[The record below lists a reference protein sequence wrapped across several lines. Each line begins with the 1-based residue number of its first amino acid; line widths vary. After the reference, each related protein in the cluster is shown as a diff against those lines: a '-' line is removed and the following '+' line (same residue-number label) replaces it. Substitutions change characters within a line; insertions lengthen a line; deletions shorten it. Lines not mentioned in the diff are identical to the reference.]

1 MKAAS
6 LNHVYRL
13 IWSHVQNAWTVVS
26 ETAKASGKKT
36 AVVDQ
41 SRATTNKSSFRVNLS
56 SSLKLRF
63 KLVAALST
71 AVMVSNAYAAPV
83 DPIIIHGSQ
92 TVTVN
97 GNVMDINQHTD
108 KLNVSWGGFDI
119 AKGETVNLIQP
130 VNGAALFSIRGHSG
144 TEIYGKLNATGTL
157 LLINP
162 NGVLFG
168 QGAEVNVGNIVAS
181 TLNISN
187 EDFLKGRYHFKG
199 GDNAGSVINH
209 GVIKAKDEG
218 YIVML
223 GKAVENTGTLVA
235 NKGSV
240 VMAAAQEAVLDFY
253 GNGLVR
259 ANLTGQ
265 AVEALVKNSG
275 LIQANGGLVQLAA
288 NARTAAINVTGIIEA
303 NQLVER
309 NGVIR
314 LEGGDNSKVE
324 VSGKLLAKGE
334 NTTGGTIEVTG
345 EQVALMKGALL
356 DASGDKGGGKVL
368 VGGDYEGGNAS
379 VYNAR
384 TTYIATGATIK
395 ADAIKEGNGGKV
407 IVWANHATRFYGSIS
422 AQGGLL
428 GGNGG
433 FTEVSGKNYLDFSG
447 RVNLSAVNGDRG
459 TLLLDPENITL
470 INGPASNTSGFQP
483 GVDNQQAYTDNSGQD
498 SVFNVGAGGSFT
510 GVGNNANI
518 VLQANKDINVNDTF
532 NLRDATG
539 NTDVSL
545 TLLAKNDINLNANAN
560 IIADGAGFVAITAD
574 SDGNNIGNLNLKA
587 DIVTDK
593 GVVSLAGANIIQT
606 SGSDVTTNGGMVM
619 IGSNGNVNLGD
630 MKINTYDQST
640 GSTRATG
647 GNVLLLAGKDLTM
660 SGEINTANPASTGVT
675 YTGGQGGSVAVI
687 SQGNIDLQDTKIN
700 VAGESTT
707 SQTIPLGGSNVA
719 ISGSILIGANNNLSM
734 NNGSLNT
741 NGMGKTGAGT
751 DVNLTG
757 NVIVVANGNANLG
770 TTQIDTSGTTPGN
783 SDGING
789 GAALITGQ
797 NVTVGNINTNGSAP
811 TSANGTGGAGGQ
823 VVAIANNGSV
833 KVGDI
838 TAGGAA
844 SNGTGNAGNGGN
856 VNLTSVGGTVTLQSI
871 DTRGG
876 VAGGSG
882 TSGNGGI
889 VDINGN
895 ALIATNAT
903 INSRGATGG
912 DVNFNG
918 TVDSVTAGNRALTVN
933 TNGTTNFKQSVGAN
947 KELASLTTDA
957 GGTTEIFGSTMK
969 TTGNQTYND
978 AVNLRTAV
986 TFETTAGGNVS
997 LNDVVNA
1004 AGNAVTVRTGTGN
1017 FTANYADSSNN
1028 PLNQFSTIKI
1038 ESASNVDVSDV
1049 DDITLESATLTG
1061 DLLVRAGQDLTLNG
1075 NVVTSSGSNSAVR
1088 LVAGRDFKNSGNRT
1102 ISTGAGGRWLV
1113 YSTSPLT
1120 DTRGAALTAASEFT
1134 QYNTS
1139 FDEVQLGTK
1148 TVLGTN
1154 DGFIYTAAPSVNVT
1168 LNGTSTKPFDGNNTV
1183 TDLSG
1188 LNVSLSGFFNNDK
1201 AGAVTPITGATFD
1214 NAAVGTNKPIAGS
1227 YNLNTP
1233 GVIVTADGK
1242 EVYGYQFVQT
1252 SNATGSITDTGAGP
1266 TTLGFASPR
1275 DDAGLGGLIPNN
1287 PILNTMFIVSL
1298 NPAAGDEEDLDA
1310 IACPTN
1316 EDSLGSTPILNS
1328 GVKLPDGV
1336 SSNCI

>member
-26 ETAKASGKKT
+26 ETAKASGKKS

-41 SRATTNKSSFRVNLS
+41 SRASTNKSSFRVNLS

-63 KLVAALST
+63 KLVAAFSIALM
-71 AVMVSNAYAAPV
+71 ASNAYALPF
-83 DPIIIHGSQ
+83 DPITIHGSREIS
-92 TVTVN
+92 VN
-97 GNVMDINQHTD
+97 GNYMQIDQHSD
-108 KLNVSWGGFDI
+108 KLNMSWGGFDI

-130 VNGAALFSIRGHSG
+130 VNGAALFSIRGHAG
-144 TEIYGKLNATGTL
+144 TEIYGQLKATGTL

-324 VSGKLLAKGE
+324 VSGKLLARGE

-345 EQVALMKGALL
+345 EQVALMNGALL

-368 VGGDYEGGNAS
+368 VGGDYQGGNAS

-407 IVWANHATRFYGSIS
+407 IVWANNATRFYGSIS

-433 FTEVSGKNYLDFSG
+433 FTEVSGKNYLDFAG

-483 GVDNQQAYTDNSGQD
+483 GVDNQEAYNDNFGVD

-518 VLQANKDINVNDTF
+518 VLQANKDINVNSTF
-532 NLRDATG
+532 NLKTATG
-539 NTDVSL
+539 NNDVSL
-545 TLLAKNDINLNANAN
+545 TLLAKNDINLNAN
-560 IIADGAGFVAITAD
+560 IIADGNGFVALTAD
-574 SDGNNIGNLNLKA
+574 SDSNNTGNLNLKA

-770 TTQIDTSGTTPGN
+770 TTQIDTSGTTPAN

-811 TSANGTGGAGGQ
+811 TSANGAGGAGGQ

-838 TAGGAA
+838 TAGGAT

-882 TSGNGGI
+882 TSGNGGT

-895 ALIATNAT
+895 ALIATNAV
-903 INSRGATGG
+903 IDSRGVTGG
-912 DVNFNG
+912 NVNFNG
-918 TVDSVTAGNRALTVN
+918 TVNSVAAGNRALTVN
-933 TNGTTNFKQSVGAN
+933 TNGTTNFTQSVGAT

-978 AVNLRTAV
+978 RVNLHTAT
-986 TFETTAGGNVS
+986 TFETTAGGNVA
-997 LNDVVNA
+997 LNDVINA
-1004 AGNAVTVRTGTGN
+1004 AGNAVIVKTGTGD
-1017 FTANYADSSNN
+1017 FTANNAA
-1028 PLNQFSTIKI
+1028 NQF
-1038 ESASNVDVSDV
+1038 ASIQVVNGRNVSVRDT
-1049 DDITLESATLTG
+1049 DDITVESADMTG
-1061 DLLVRAGQDLTLNG
+1061 DLLVRAARDLTLNG
-1075 NVVTSSGSNSAVR
+1075 NIVTTSGTATAVQ
-1088 LVAGRDFKNSGNRT
+1088 LVAERNFNNAGNGS

-1113 YSTSPLT
+1113 YSTSPVA
-1120 DTRGAALTAASEFT
+1120 DTRGAALTASYDFT
-1134 QYNTS
+1134 QYNAS
-1139 FDEVQLGTK
+1139 FGDTILGA
-1148 TVLGTN
+1148 N
-1154 DGFIYTAAPSVNVT
+1154 DGFVYKVAPTVNVT

-1188 LNVSLSGFFNNDK
+1188 LNVNLSGFFNNDQ
-1201 AGAVTPITGATFD
+1201 AGAATPITGATFD
-1214 NAAVGTNKPIAGS
+1214 NPSVGTNKPIAGN
-1227 YNLNTP
+1227 YDLNAP
-1233 GVIVTADGK
+1233 GVIVTAEGK
-1242 EVYGYQFVQT
+1242 QVYGYQFVET
-1252 SNATGSITDTGAGP
+1252 SNATGSITDTGGGTPPA
-1266 TTLGFASPR
+1266 LGFASPR

-1310 IACPTN
+1310 IACPAN

>member
-13 IWSHVQNAWTVVS
+13 IWSKVQEAWVAVAEGTR
-26 ETAKASGKKT
+26 TSGKSSLNGQVNDSKESGNRRALKEISFT
-36 AVVDQ
+36 SESKWRVVIASAFAV
-41 SRATTNKSSFRVNLS
+41 ALMPFSSFADTNVVAGVVAGDLTVKDISSTHTQYTHTANVNIVDFYKFGVMKGHQLDVVMPDAGRALYRV
-56 SSLKLRF
+56 
-63 KLVAALST
+63 
-71 AVMVSNAYAAPV
+71 
-83 DPIIIHGSQ
+83 I
-92 TVTVN
+92 
-97 GNVMDINQHTD
+97 GN
-108 KLNVSWGGFDI
+108 SR
-119 AKGETVNLIQP
+119 
-130 VNGAALFSIRGHSG
+130 S
-144 TEIYGKLNATGTL
+144 EIMGTL
-157 LLINP
+157 NS
-162 NGVLFG
+162 NGTLVLVNQNGILFG
-168 QGAEVNVGNIVAS
+168 KGAEVNVGNIIAS

-187 EDFLKGRYHFKG
+187 EAFLQGQYHFTG
-199 GDNAGSVINH
+199 GDQAGSVVNK
-209 GVIKAKDEG
+209 GYIKAKDEG

-223 GKAVENTGTLVA
+223 GKKVENEGTLVA
-235 NKGSV
+235 SNGSV
-240 VMAAAQEAVLDFY
+240 VMAAAKEAVLDFY

-303 NQLVER
+303 NQLVEKE
-309 NGVIR
+309 GMIR
-314 LEGGDNSKVE
+314 LEGGDNSQVE
-324 VSGKLLAKGE
+324 VSGKLIAKGE
-334 NTTGGTIEVTG
+334 NTTGGTIQVTG
-345 EQVALMKGALL
+345 EQVALMNGALL
-356 DASGDKGGGKVL
+356 DASGDTGGGKVL
-368 VGGDYEGGNAS
+368 VGGDYQGANAA

-395 ADAIKEGNGGKV
+395 ADAIKQGDGGKV
-407 IVWANHATRFYGSIS
+407 VVWADHATRFYGSIS

-433 FTEVSGKNYLDFSG
+433 FTEVSGKNYLDFAG

-470 INGPASNTSGFQP
+470 INGPASNTSGFHP
-483 GVDNQQAYTDNSGQD
+483 GVDNQQAYTDNFGQD

-518 VLQANKDINVNDTF
+518 VLQANKDINVNSTF
-532 NLRDATG
+532 NLATATG

-545 TLLAKNDINLNANAN
+545 TLLAKNDVNLNAN

-574 SDGNNIGNLNLKA
+574 SDGNNTGNLNLKA

-619 IGSNGNVNLGD
+619 IGSNGNVDLGD

-647 GNVLLLAGKDLTM
+647 GNVLLLGKNITM
-660 SGEINTANPASTGVT
+660 SGEINTANPAAGGVT
-675 YTGGQGGSVAVI
+675 YSGGQGGNVGVI
-687 SQGNIDLQDTKIN
+687 SFNDINLGDTKIN

-707 SQTIPLGGSNVA
+707 ATTIPVNGSNMA
-719 ISGSILIGANNNLSM
+719 ISGNIIIGASNNLTM

-741 NGMGKTGAGT
+741 NGMGQTGAGI
-751 DVNLTG
+751 DVNFTG
-757 NVIVVANGNANLG
+757 NVVVAANGNANLG
-770 TTQIDTSGTTPGN
+770 TTQIDTAGSTPAN

-797 NVTVGNINTNGSAP
+797 NVTVGNINTAGSAP

-823 VVAIANNGSV
+823 VVAIANKGSV
-833 KVGDI
+833 TVGDI
-838 TAGGAA
+838 TAGGAT
-844 SNGTGNAGNGGN
+844 SNGTGAAGNGGN

-882 TSGNGGI
+882 TSGNGGT

-895 ALIATNAT
+895 ALVATNAV
-903 INSRGATGG
+903 IDSRGVTGG
-912 DVNFNG
+912 NVNFNG
-918 TVDSVTAGNRALTVN
+918 TVDSVAAGNRALTVN
-933 TNGTTNFKQSVGAN
+933 TNGTTNFTQSVGAN

-957 GGTTEIFGSTMK
+957 GGTTELFGATVR

-978 AVNLRTAV
+978 RVNLHTAT
-986 TFETTAGGNVS
+986 TFETTAGGNVA

-1004 AGNAVTVRTGTGN
+1004 AGNAVIVKTGTGD
-1017 FTANYADSSNN
+1017 FTANNAA
-1028 PLNQFSTIKI
+1028 NQF
-1038 ESASNVDVSDV
+1038 ASIQVVNGRNVSVRDV
-1049 DDITLESATLTG
+1049 DDITVESADLTG
-1061 DLLVRAGQDLTLNG
+1061 DLLVRAARDLTLNG
-1075 NVVTSSGSNSAVR
+1075 DITTTNGTATAVQ
-1088 LVAGRDFKNSGNRT
+1088 LVAERNFNNAGNGS

-1113 YSTSPLT
+1113 YSSTPLA
-1120 DTRGAALTAASEFT
+1120 DTRGAALTASYDFT
-1134 QYNTS
+1134 QYNASYGDTI
-1139 FDEVQLGTK
+1139 LGA
-1148 TVLGTN
+1148 N
-1154 DGFIYTAAPSVNVT
+1154 DGFIYKVAPTVNVT

-1188 LNVSLSGFFNNDK
+1188 LNVNLSGFFNNDQ
-1201 AGAVTPITGATFD
+1201 AGGATPVTGATFD
-1214 NAAVGTNKPIAGS
+1214 NPSVGTNKPITGS
-1227 YNLNTP
+1227 YDLNAP
-1233 GVIVTADGK
+1233 GVIVTAEGK
-1242 EVYGYQFVQT
+1242 QVYGYQFVET
-1252 SNATGSITDTGAGP
+1252 SNATGSITDTTGPGTAGF
-1266 TTLGFASPR
+1266 GSPR
-1275 DDAGLGGLIPNN
+1275 ADAGLGGLIPNN
-1287 PILNTMFIVSL
+1287 PLLNTMFIVSL

>member
-6 LNHVYRL
+6 LNHIYRL
-13 IWSHVQNAWTVVS
+13 IWSKTQQAWVAVAEGTRS
-26 ETAKASGKKT
+26 SGKSSLNGQVNDSMQSGSLSLTKVSFT
-36 AVVDQ
+36 PGTKWRAVIA
-41 SRATTNKSSFRVNLS
+41 SAFAAALLPLS
-56 SSLKLRF
+56 SLADTNVVAGVVAGDLTVKDISATHTQYTHTANVNIVDFYKFGVLKGHQLDVVMPDAGR
-63 KLVAALST
+63 ALYR
-71 AVMVSNAYAAPV
+71 V
-83 DPIIIHGSQ
+83 I
-92 TVTVN
+92 
-97 GNVMDINQHTD
+97 GN
-108 KLNVSWGGFDI
+108 SR
-119 AKGETVNLIQP
+119 
-130 VNGAALFSIRGHSG
+130 S
-144 TEIYGKLNATGTL
+144 EIMGTL
-157 LLINP
+157 NS
-162 NGVLFG
+162 NGTLVLVNQNGILFG
-168 QGAEVNVGNIVAS
+168 KGAEVNVGNIIAS

-187 EDFLKGRYHFKG
+187 EAFLQGRYQFTG
-199 GDNAGSVINH
+199 GDLAGSVVNK
-209 GVIKAKDEG
+209 GYIKAKDEG

-223 GKAVENTGTLVA
+223 GKNVENEGTLVA
-235 NKGSV
+235 SKGSV
-240 VMAAAQEAVLDFY
+240 VMAAAKEAVLDFY

-309 NGVIR
+309 DGMIR

-324 VSGKLLAKGE
+324 VSGKLIAKGE

-345 EQVALMKGALL
+345 EQVALMNGALL
-356 DASGDKGGGKVL
+356 DASGDTGGGKVL
-368 VGGDYEGGNAS
+368 VGGGYQGGDAS

-384 TTYIATGATIK
+384 TTYIANGATIK
-395 ADAIKEGNGGKV
+395 ADAIRQGDGGKV

-433 FTEVSGKNYLDFSG
+433 FTEVSGKNYLDFAG

-470 INGPASNTSGFQP
+470 VNGPASNTSGFNP
-483 GVDNQQAYTDNSGQD
+483 GVDNQEAYNDNFGQN

-518 VLQANKDINVNDTF
+518 VLQANKDINVNSEF
-532 NLRDATG
+532 NLKTATG

-545 TLLAKNDINLNANAN
+545 TLLAKNDINLNAN
-560 IIADGAGFVAITAD
+560 IIADGAGFVALTAD
-574 SDGNNIGNLNLKA
+574 ADGNNIGNLNLKA

-619 IGSNGNVNLGD
+619 IGSNGDVNLGD
-630 MKINTYDQST
+630 MKINTYDQSA

-647 GNVLLLAGKDLTM
+647 GNVLLLGKNISM
-660 SGEINTANPASTGVT
+660 SGEINTANPAASGVT
-675 YTGGQGGSVAVI
+675 YTGGQGGNVGVI
-687 SQGNIDLQDTKIN
+687 AFNDINLGDTKIN

-707 SQTIPLGGSNVA
+707 ATTIPVNGSNMA
-719 ISGSILIGANNNLSM
+719 ISGNIIIGASNNIAM

-751 DVNLTG
+751 DVNFTG
-757 NVIVVANGNANLG
+757 NVVVAANGNANLG
-770 TTQIDTSGTTPGN
+770 TTQIDTSGSTVAN

-789 GAALITGQ
+789 GAALLTGQ
-797 NVTVGNINTNGSAP
+797 NVTVGNINTNGSAA
-811 TSANGTGGAGGQ
+811 SSINGTGGAGGQ
-823 VVAIANNGSV
+823 VAVIANKGSV
-833 KVGDI
+833 KAGDI
-838 TAGGAA
+838 TAIGAV
-844 SNGTGNAGNGGN
+844 SNGTGAAGNGGN

-882 TSGNGGI
+882 TSGNGGT

-895 ALIATNAT
+895 ALIATNAV
-903 INSRGATGG
+903 IDSRGVTGG
-912 DVNFNG
+912 NVNFNG
-918 TVDSVTAGNRALTVN
+918 TVDSVALGNRALTVN
-933 TNGTTNFKQSVGAN
+933 TNGTTNFTKSVGTT

-978 AVNLRTAV
+978 RVNLHTAT
-986 TFETTAGGNVS
+986 TFETTAGGNVA

-1004 AGNAVTVRTGTGN
+1004 AGNAVIVKTGTGD
-1017 FTANYADSSNN
+1017 FTANNAA
-1028 PLNQFSTIKI
+1028 NQF
-1038 ESASNVDVSDV
+1038 ASIQVVNGRNVSVRDV
-1049 DDITLESATLTG
+1049 DDITVESANLTG
-1061 DLLVRAGQDLTLNG
+1061 DLLVRAARDLTLNG
-1075 NVVTSSGSNSAVR
+1075 NVSTTSGTATAVQ
-1088 LVAGRDFKNSGNRT
+1088 LVAERNFNNAGNGS

-1113 YSTSPLT
+1113 YSTSPT
-1120 DTRGAALTAASEFT
+1120 ADTRGAALTTTYDFT
-1134 QYNTS
+1134 QYNAS
-1139 FDEVQLGTK
+1139 FGDTILGA
-1148 TVLGTN
+1148 N
-1154 DGFIYTAAPSVNVT
+1154 DGFIYKVAPVVNVA

-1188 LNVSLSGFFNNDK
+1188 LNVNLSGFFNNDQ
-1201 AGAVTPITGATFD
+1201 AGAATPVTGATFD
-1214 NAAVGTNKPIAGS
+1214 NPSVGTNKPIAGT
-1227 YNLNTP
+1227 YDLNAP
-1233 GVIVTADGK
+1233 GVIVTAEGK
-1242 EVYGYQFVQT
+1242 QVYGYQFVET
-1252 SNATGSITDTGAGP
+1252 STATGSITAAATGP
-1266 TTLGFASPR
+1266 TTQGFGSPR

>member
-6 LNHVYRL
+6 LNHIYRL
-13 IWSHVQNAWTVVS
+13 IWSKTQQAWVAVAEGTRS
-26 ETAKASGKKT
+26 SGKSSLNGQVNDSMQSGSLSLTKVSFT
-36 AVVDQ
+36 QGTKWRAVIA
-41 SRATTNKSSFRVNLS
+41 SAFAAALLPLS
-56 SSLKLRF
+56 SLADTNVVAGVVAGDLTVKDISATHTQYTHTANVNIVDFYKFGVLKGHQLDVVMPDAGR
-63 KLVAALST
+63 ALYR
-71 AVMVSNAYAAPV
+71 V
-83 DPIIIHGSQ
+83 I
-92 TVTVN
+92 
-97 GNVMDINQHTD
+97 GN
-108 KLNVSWGGFDI
+108 SR
-119 AKGETVNLIQP
+119 
-130 VNGAALFSIRGHSG
+130 S
-144 TEIYGKLNATGTL
+144 EIMGTL
-157 LLINP
+157 NS
-162 NGVLFG
+162 NGTLVLVNQNGILFG
-168 QGAEVNVGNIVAS
+168 KGAEVNVGNIIAS

-187 EDFLKGRYHFKG
+187 EAFLQGRYQFTG
-199 GDNAGSVINH
+199 GDLAGSVVNK
-209 GVIKAKDEG
+209 GYIKAKDEG

-223 GKAVENTGTLVA
+223 GKKVENEGTLVA
-235 NKGSV
+235 SKGSV
-240 VMAAAQEAVLDFY
+240 VMAAAKEAVLDFY

-303 NQLVER
+303 NQLVEKD
-309 NGVIR
+309 GMIR

-324 VSGKLLAKGE
+324 VSGKLIAKGE

-356 DASGDKGGGKVL
+356 DASGDTGGGKVL
-368 VGGDYEGGNAS
+368 VGGGYQGGDAS

-384 TTYIATGATIK
+384 TTYIANGATIK
-395 ADAIKEGNGGKV
+395 ADAIRQGDGGKV
-407 IVWANHATRFYGSIS
+407 VVWANHATRFYGSIS

-433 FTEVSGKNYLDFSG
+433 FTEVSGKNYLDFAG

-470 INGPASNTSGFQP
+470 VNGPASNTSGFNP
-483 GVDNQQAYTDNSGQD
+483 GVDNQQAYTDNFGQD

-518 VLQANKDINVNDTF
+518 VLQANKDINVNSDF
-532 NLRDATG
+532 NLKTATG

-545 TLLAKNDINLNANAN
+545 TLLAKNDVNLNAN

-574 SDGNNIGNLNLKA
+574 SDGNNTGNLNLKA

-619 IGSNGNVNLGD
+619 IGSNGDVNLGD
-630 MKINTYDQST
+630 MKINTYDQSA

-647 GNVLLLAGKDLTM
+647 GNVLLLGKNISM
-660 SGEINTANPASTGVT
+660 SGEINTANPAASGVT
-675 YTGGQGGSVAVI
+675 YTGGQGGNVAVI
-687 SQGNIDLQDTKIN
+687 AFNDINLGDTKVN

-707 SQTIPLGGSNVA
+707 ATTIPVNGSNMA
-719 ISGSILIGANNNLSM
+719 ISGNIIIGASNNITM

-741 NGMGKTGAGT
+741 NGMGQTGAGT
-751 DVNLTG
+751 DVNFTG
-757 NVIVVANGNANLG
+757 NVVVAANGNANLG
-770 TTQIDTSGTTPGN
+770 TTLIDTSGSTPAN
-783 SDGING
+783 SNGING
-789 GAALITGQ
+789 GAALLTGQ

-823 VVAIANNGSV
+823 VVAIANKGSV
-833 KVGDI
+833 TVGDI
-838 TAGGAA
+838 TAGGAT

-882 TSGNGGI
+882 ASGNGGT

-895 ALIATNAT
+895 ALIATNAV
-903 INSRGATGG
+903 IDSRGVTGG
-912 DVNFNG
+912 NVNFNG
-918 TVDSVTAGNRALTVN
+918 TVDSVAAGNRALTVN
-933 TNGTTNFKQSVGAN
+933 TNGTTNFTKSVGTT

-978 AVNLRTAV
+978 RVNLHTAT
-986 TFETTAGGNVS
+986 TFETTAGGNVA

-1004 AGNAVTVRTGTGN
+1004 AGNAVIVKTGTGD
-1017 FTANYADSSNN
+1017 FTANNAA
-1028 PLNQFSTIKI
+1028 NQF
-1038 ESASNVDVSDV
+1038 ASIQVVNGRNVSVRDV
-1049 DDITLESATLTG
+1049 DDITVESANLTG
-1061 DLLVRAGQDLTLNG
+1061 DLLVRAARDLTLNG
-1075 NVVTSSGSNSAVR
+1075 NVATTSGTATAVQ
-1088 LVAGRDFKNSGNRT
+1088 LVAERNFNNAGNGS

-1113 YSTSPLT
+1113 YSTTPLA
-1120 DTRGAALTAASEFT
+1120 DTRGGALTASYDFT
-1134 QYNTS
+1134 QYNASYGDTI
-1139 FDEVQLGTK
+1139 LGA
-1148 TVLGTN
+1148 N
-1154 DGFIYTAAPSVNVT
+1154 DGFIYKVAPTVNVA

-1188 LNVSLSGFFNNDK
+1188 LNVNLSGFFNNDQ
-1201 AGAVTPITGATFD
+1201 AGAATPVTGATFD
-1214 NAAVGTNKPIAGS
+1214 NPSVGTNKPIAGT
-1227 YNLNTP
+1227 YDLNAP
-1233 GVIVTADGK
+1233 GVIVTAEGK
-1242 EVYGYQFVQT
+1242 QVYGYQFVET
-1252 SNATGSITDTGAGP
+1252 SNATGSITAAATGP
-1266 TTLGFASPR
+1266 TTQGFGSPR
-1275 DDAGLGGLIPNN
+1275 DGAGLGGLIPNN

-1310 IACPTN
+1310 IACPAN

>member
-6 LNHVYRL
+6 LNHIYRL
-13 IWSHVQNAWTVVS
+13 IWSKTQQAWV
-26 ETAKASGKKT
+26 
-36 AVVDQ
+36 AVAEGTR
-41 SRATTNKSSFRVNLS
+41 SNGKSSLNGQVNDSMQSGSLSLTKVSFTPGTKWRAVIASAFAAALLPLS
-56 SSLKLRF
+56 SLADTNVVAGVVAGDLTVKDISATHTQYTHTANVNIVDFYKFGVLKGHQLDVVMPDAGR
-63 KLVAALST
+63 ALYR
-71 AVMVSNAYAAPV
+71 V
-83 DPIIIHGSQ
+83 I
-92 TVTVN
+92 
-97 GNVMDINQHTD
+97 GN
-108 KLNVSWGGFDI
+108 SR
-119 AKGETVNLIQP
+119 
-130 VNGAALFSIRGHSG
+130 S
-144 TEIYGKLNATGTL
+144 EIMGTL
-157 LLINP
+157 NS
-162 NGVLFG
+162 NGTLVLVNQNGILFG
-168 QGAEVNVGNIVAS
+168 KGAEVNVGNIIAS

-187 EDFLKGRYHFKG
+187 EAFLQGRYQFTG
-199 GDNAGSVINH
+199 GDLAGSVVNK
-209 GVIKAKDEG
+209 GYIKAKDEG

-223 GKAVENTGTLVA
+223 GKKVENEGTLVA
-235 NKGSV
+235 SKGSV
-240 VMAAAQEAVLDFY
+240 VMAAAKEAVLDFY

-303 NQLVER
+303 NQLVEKD
-309 NGVIR
+309 GMIR

-324 VSGKLLAKGE
+324 VSGKLIAKGE

-356 DASGDKGGGKVL
+356 DASGDTGGGKVL
-368 VGGDYEGGNAS
+368 VGGGYQGGDAS

-384 TTYIATGATIK
+384 TTYIANGATIK
-395 ADAIKEGNGGKV
+395 ADAIRQGDGGKV
-407 IVWANHATRFYGSIS
+407 VVWANHATRFYGSIS

-433 FTEVSGKNYLDFSG
+433 FTEVSGKNYLDFAG

-470 INGPASNTSGFQP
+470 VNGPASNTSGFNP
-483 GVDNQQAYTDNSGQD
+483 GVDNQQAYTDNFGQD

-518 VLQANKDINVNDTF
+518 VLQANKDINVNSDF
-532 NLRDATG
+532 NLKTATG

-545 TLLAKNDINLNANAN
+545 TLLAKNDVNLNAN

-574 SDGNNIGNLNLKA
+574 SDGNNTGNLNLKA

-619 IGSNGNVNLGD
+619 IGSNGDVNLGD
-630 MKINTYDQST
+630 MKINTYDQSGGAT
-640 GSTRATG
+640 QATG

-675 YTGGQGGSVAVI
+675 YTGGQGGNVAVI
-687 SQGNIDLQDTKIN
+687 SQGNIDFQDTKIN

-707 SQTIPLGGSNVA
+707 SQTVPINGSNVA
-719 ISGSILIGANNNLSM
+719 ISGNILIGANNNLTM

-770 TTQIDTSGTTPGN
+770 TTQIDTSGSTVANG
-783 SDGING
+783 DGING
-789 GAALITGQ
+789 GAALLTGQ

-823 VVAIANNGSV
+823 VVAIANKGSV
-833 KVGDI
+833 TVGDI
-838 TAGGAA
+838 TAGGAT

-882 TSGNGGI
+882 TSGNGGT

-895 ALIATNAT
+895 ALIATNAV
-903 INSRGATGG
+903 IDSRGVTGG
-912 DVNFNG
+912 NVNFNG
-918 TVDSVTAGNRALTVN
+918 TVDSVAAGNRALTVN
-933 TNGTTNFKQSVGAN
+933 TNGTTNFTKSVGTT

-978 AVNLRTAV
+978 RVNLHTAT
-986 TFETTAGGNVS
+986 TFETTAGGNVA

-1004 AGNAVTVRTGTGN
+1004 AGNAVIVKTGTGD
-1017 FTANYADSSNN
+1017 FTANNAS
-1028 PLNQFSTIKI
+1028 NQF
-1038 ESASNVDVSDV
+1038 ASIQVVNGRNVSVRDV
-1049 DDITLESATLTG
+1049 DDITVESANLTG
-1061 DLLVRAGQDLTLNG
+1061 DLLVRAARDLTLNG
-1075 NVVTSSGSNSAVR
+1075 NVATTSGTATAVQ
-1088 LVAGRDFKNSGNRT
+1088 LVAERNFNNAGNGS

-1113 YSTSPLT
+1113 YSTTPLA
-1120 DTRGAALTAASEFT
+1120 DTRGGALTASYDFT
-1134 QYNTS
+1134 QYNASYGDTI
-1139 FDEVQLGTK
+1139 LGA
-1148 TVLGTN
+1148 N
-1154 DGFIYTAAPSVNVT
+1154 DGFIYKVAPTVSVA

-1188 LNVSLSGFFNNDK
+1188 LNVNLSGFFNNDQ
-1201 AGAVTPITGATFD
+1201 AGAATPVTGATFD
-1214 NAAVGTNKPIAGS
+1214 NPSVGTNKPIAGT
-1227 YNLNTP
+1227 YDLNAP
-1233 GVIVTADGK
+1233 GVIVTAEGK
-1242 EVYGYQFVQT
+1242 QVYGYQFVET
-1252 SNATGSITDTGAGP
+1252 SNATGSITAAATGP
-1266 TTLGFASPR
+1266 TTQGFGSPR
-1275 DDAGLGGLIPNN
+1275 DGAGLGGLIPNN

-1310 IACPTN
+1310 IACPAN